1 MKRTIQIA
9 LLILFLQCIGSCTES
24 PHIDFHSYQELSGYN
39 FIGNGWFPEILGKD
53 AGSIQATYDVATHHV
68 YGKFDFTDRATY
80 DSIIQG
86 YHRVRKDS
94 LLTTIK
100 EIRKPRYPAWFIPGK
115 DITNGNYVVATD
127 AGFYLLMDKKR
138 NCIYFVR

>member
-86 YHRVRKDS
+86 YHRVRIDS
-94 LLTTIK
+94 LLEMIK
-100 EIRKPRYPAWFIPGK
+100 EIRKPRYPAWFIPK
-115 DITNGNYVVATD
+115 VDITEGNCVVTKYED
-127 AGFYLLMDKKR
+127 FFLVMEKKR